1 MKREVGLSEAAVK
14 AHDKAVKEG
23 RDTYVD
29 PDTGYIVFTQRA
41 HERRG
46 TCCGSACRHCPF
58 DWKNVPGTSRLLSL
72 LTIVVPITISMV
84 VSMMSPYT
92 ASAQW
97 IRSSIDTVRSFYPG
111 TMQFVGQG
119 PTFFPKNI
127 FGAPDE
133 KATASVP
140 TTDPRA
146 LCSIGLDGTMVI
158 GFRDVIVV
166 DGPGPDFTVFEN
178 VFTYADGKRF
188 VEPARVDVSR
198 DGIQWSSFP
207 FDSTSLRGCAGVTPT
222 VGDADPFNPRLS
234 GGDQFDL
241 ESIGVD
247 SIRWIRLVDVS
258 RIVLENRQHPL
269 HDPSV
274 TGFDLDAI
282 VTWHGVD
289 APILGRIDHVPFA
302 DNVVVRTTSAS
313 ANISVY
319 SCDGSLVTSMSVRPG
334 THFVSV
340 DSIPRGASLIVV
352 VDDSVRTMKVL
363 R

>member
-1 MKREVGLSEAAVK
+1 MKQERKISEAAME
-14 AHDKAVKEG
+14 AHSRAIQEG

-29 PDTGYIVFTQRA
+29 PETGYVVFTQRA

-58 DWKNVPGTSRLLSL
+58 DWRNVPGTSRLLSL
-72 LTIVVPITISMV
+72 FTIVVTTILTAMTSL
-84 VSMMSPYT
+84 MMPST

-97 IRSSIDTVRSFYPG
+97 IRSSIDTVRLFTPG

-119 PTFFPKNI
+119 PAFFPKNI
-127 FGAPDE
+127 FGIPDE
-133 KATASVP
+133 RATASVP

-146 LCSIGLDGTMVI
+146 LCSIGLDGAIEI
-158 GFRDVIVV
+158 GFRDVIIV

-188 VEPARVDVSR
+188 VEPARVDVSS
-198 DGIQWSSFP
+198 DGVFWTSFP
-207 FDSTSLRGCAGVTPT
+207 FDSTTLQGCAGVTPT
-222 VGDADPFNPRLS
+222 VGDADPFDPRSS

-241 ESIGVD
+241 SSIGVD

-289 APILGRIDHVPFA
+289 APIQGRIDHVPFA
-302 DNVVVRTTSAS
+302 DNVVVRTTSATAS
-313 ANISVY
+313 ISVY
-319 SCDGSLVTSMSVRPG
+319 SCNGALVTSLSVRPG
-334 THFVSV
+334 THYVNMDV
-340 DSIPRGASLIVV
+340 VPRGASLIVV
-352 VDDSVRTMKVL
+352 VDDTVRTQKVL

>member
-1 MKREVGLSEAAVK
+1 MKHEIRVSEAAAK
-14 AHDKAVKEG
+14 AHDKAVEEG

-29 PDTGYIVFTQRA
+29 PDTGYMVFTQRT
-41 HERRG
+41 HIRRG
-46 TCCGSACRHCPF
+46 TCCGSACRHCPY
-58 DWKNVPGTSRLLSL
+58 DWRNVPGTSQLRSL
-72 LTIVVPITISMV
+72 LTIVLPITLSMIISM
-84 VSMMSPYT
+84 MNPYT

-97 IRSSIDTVRSFYPG
+97 IRSSIDTVRAFTPG

-127 FGAPDE
+127 FGVPDE

-146 LCSIGLDGTMVI
+146 LCSIGLDGSMVV

-188 VEPARVDVSR
+188 VEPARVDVSQ
-198 DGIQWSSFP
+198 DGVVWTSFP
-207 FDSTSLRGCAGVTPT
+207 FDSTTLHGCAGVTPT
-222 VGDADPFNPRLS
+222 VGDADPFDPSVS

-274 TGFDLDAI
+274 TGFDLDAV
-282 VTWHGVD
+282 VTWYGID
-289 APILGRIDHVPFA
+289 APSQGRIDHVPFA
-302 DNVVVRTTSAS
+302 ENVVVRTTSPA
-313 ANISVY
+313 AQVNVY
-319 SCDGSLVTSMSVRPG
+319 SCDGTLVHSLSVRPG
-334 THFVSV
+334 THYLDLGV
-340 DSIPRGASLIVV
+340 IPRGVSLIVV
-352 VDDSVRTMKVL
+352 VDEAVRTKKVL

>member
-1 MKREVGLSEAAVK
+1 MKRERYISDTAMD

-29 PDTGYIVFTQRA
+29 PDTGYTVFTKSA

-46 TCCGSACRHCPF
+46 SCCGSACRHCPY
-58 DWKNVPGTSRLLSL
+58 DWQNVPGTSRLLSIFP
-72 LTIVVPITISMV
+72 IVVVTLVTMMASITHVPS
-84 VSMMSPYT
+84 

-97 IRSSIDTVRSFYPG
+97 LRSSIDTVQSFSPG
-111 TMQFVGQG
+111 TVQFVGQG

-127 FGAPDE
+127 FGIPDE
-133 KATASVP
+133 RATASVP

-198 DGIQWSSFP
+198 DGIVWTSFP
-207 FDSTSLRGCAGVTPT
+207 FDSTTLQGCAGVTPT
-222 VGDADPFNPRLS
+222 MGDADPFDPNVS

-241 ESIGVD
+241 ASISVD

-258 RIVLENRQHPL
+258 RIVLENRLHPL

-289 APILGRIDHVPFA
+289 APSQGRIDHVPFA
-302 DNVVVRTTSAS
+302 ENVVVRTTSS
-313 ANISVY
+313 AATINVY
-319 SCDGSLVTSMSVRPG
+319 SCDGTLVHSHIVRPG
-334 THFVSV
+334 THYLDLDV
-340 DSIPRGASLIVV
+340 IPRGASLIVV
-352 VDDSVRTMKVL
+352 VDDAVRTKKVL